1 MVRSTQRVNC
11 CGTDLCNHEI
21 DKQSQGTTTPTSLT
35 TNRTQATTTPAPLTT
50 VYGIKI
56 ISIFS

>member
-1 MVRSTQRVNC
+1 MIRSTQRVNC

-35 TNRTQATTTPAPLTT
+35 TNRTEATTTLAPLTT
-50 VYGIKI
+50 IYGI
-56 ISIFS
+56 